1 MGGPS
6 GSHAA
11 KNSRIGRR
19 LERHS
24 PERLTLLFVGEQ
36 DSGRNTC
43 NSSPYSRDVNKNAE
57 RRVGDRNVDH
67 TRCGDW
73 LAGQRTLPAVAVV
86 ELIVCPT
93 VACKGV
99 GTQQKKSRD
108 QLERPKPLTAP
119 CL

>member
-24 PERLTLLFVGEQ
+24 PERLTLLFVGDQ
-36 DSGRNTC
+36 DSGCNTC
-43 NSSPYSRDVNKNAE
+43 NSSPYSRDVDKNAE

-93 VACKGV
+93 VACKGW
-99 GTQQKKSRD
+99 GHSKKNQETSRSVPSPS
-108 QLERPKPLTAP
+108 LHLA
-119 CL
+119 